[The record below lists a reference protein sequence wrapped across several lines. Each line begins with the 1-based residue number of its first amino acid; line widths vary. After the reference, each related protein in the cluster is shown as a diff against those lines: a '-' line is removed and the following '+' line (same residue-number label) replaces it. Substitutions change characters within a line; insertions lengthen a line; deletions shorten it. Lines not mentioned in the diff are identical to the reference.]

1 MITLINYI
9 VAKERTIVG
18 IFDQQLASILL
29 ANIDSM
35 NHNSMNYNKTII
47 KSGYDKILSLISA
60 LIAIS

>member
-29 ANIDSM
+29 ANVDST
-35 NHNSMNYNKTII
+35 NHNKDII
-47 KSGYDKILSLISA
+47 KSGYDKMLSLISA
-60 LIAIS
+60 LTAIKS